1 MLIKYLALL
10 VLWCVLAIRA
20 DDIHGRYC
28 TAFGGSPGTCLPIK
42 ECPELEEISNSP
54 TIPPEVKN
62 IILRGSVCPGPGSSG
77 FFCCEEI
84 ANAEGIRKLNQTD
97 TCGIYNG
104 SDAGTEKE
112 SQEISMPWMAL
123 LIYEDAEKNNSSTG
137 IRGCAGT
144 LITEKFV
151 LTAANCLFLN
161 GMELKQVRLGNH
173 GTQYV
178 SYGIEKTIVHD
189 RYENPSQLY
198 NIALVKLAGTVEYT
212 ENIRPICLPFDNEV
226 RVKAYLDK
234 SYKTIG
240 WGQTEN
246 FEFTNDLM
254 MASLQPINAFRCD
267 YSKTVFCLGDAETC
281 VPNIGSPLMNTYTVN
296 GLQRAVQAGV
306 ANTFISRCGTGGPVA
321 YTNLGEYIPW
331 ISRQIVKV

>member
-1 MLIKYLALL
+1 MLIKYLVLL

-20 DDIHGRYC
+20 DDIYGRYC
-28 TAFGGSPGTCLPIK
+28 NAFGGEPGACMPIE
-42 ECPELEEISNSP
+42 ECPELLEIKNSP

-62 IILRGSVCPGPGSSG
+62 IILRGSVCPGPDSAGT
-77 FFCCEEI
+77 FCCAEI

-97 TCGIYNG
+97 TCGIYNAP
-104 SDAGTEKE
+104 DAGTENE

-123 LIYEDAEKNNSSTG
+123 LIYEDPEKKNSPTG
-137 IRGCAGT
+137 IKGCAGT

-161 GMELKQVRLGNH
+161 GMELKQVRLGND

-178 SYGIEKTIVHD
+178 SYGIEKIIVHE
-189 RYENPSQLY
+189 RYENPSQMY
-198 NIALVKLAGTVEYT
+198 NIALVKLAGTVEYKG
-212 ENIRPICLPFDNEV
+212 NIRPICLPFDNEV
-226 RVKAYLDK
+226 RSKAYLDK
-234 SYKTIG
+234 KYQTIG

-254 MASLQPINAFRCD
+254 MASFQRIDQFKCK
-267 YSKTVFCLGDAETC
+267 YSKTILCLGDVETC

-296 GLQRAVQAGV
+296 GLERVVQAGI
-306 ANTFISRCGTGGPVA
+306 ANTFISRCGAGGPVA

-331 ISRQIVKV
+331 ISRQIVK